1 MVDTEQFSMNY
12 LQDRLQQKN
21 FQQWQSLHS
30 LKLSFLKSREA
41 HQYGPLTSK
50 ILYLTKNFHTSGL
63 CSLEISSITKNLSSR
78 VKNPSM
84 PVARLFEHPKK
95 VGHPKKGI

>member
-1 MVDTEQFSMNY
+1 MEGTEQFSMNY
-12 LQDRLQQKN
+12 LQDRLQPKN
-21 FQQWQSLHS
+21 FQQQLSPHS

-41 HQYGPLTSK
+41 HQYGPPTSK

-63 CSLEISSITKNLSSR
+63 CSLEISSITENLSSR
-78 VKNPSM
+78 AKNPPM
-84 PVARLFEHPKK
+84 PVERLFEHPKK